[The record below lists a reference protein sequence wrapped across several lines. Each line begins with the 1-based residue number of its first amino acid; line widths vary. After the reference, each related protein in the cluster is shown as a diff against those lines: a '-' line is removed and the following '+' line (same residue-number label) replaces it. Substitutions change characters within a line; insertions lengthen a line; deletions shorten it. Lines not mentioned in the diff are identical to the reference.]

1 MLMEERIREA
11 GIVPVVKLEE
21 IEKATSLAA
30 ALRDGGINCAEVTFR
45 AAKAEYV
52 MDRIRSRFTDM
63 LVGAGTV
70 LSLQEAK
77 RAVDGGA
84 EFLVSPGFDER
95 IVDFALANDVLPLPG
110 CVTPTEIQYAIAKG
124 LRAVKFFPAAQY
136 GGLKTIKALAGP
148 FAQVRFMPT
157 GGISL
162 ENLAEY
168 LQEKSVLACGG
179 TFMVKDAFLLESDWE
194 KVTDFSRQ
202 ATEIVR
208 KTRKQEDNEK

>member
-1 MLMEERIREA
+1 M
-11 GIVPVVKLEE
+11 
-21 IEKATSLAA
+21 
-30 ALRDGGINCAEVTFR
+30 
-45 AAKAEYV
+45 
-52 MDRIRSRFTDM
+52 
-63 LVGAGTV
+63 
-70 LSLQEAK
+70 
-77 RAVDGGA
+77 
-84 EFLVSPGFDER
+84 
-95 IVDFALANDVLPLPG
+95 LPLPG

-148 FAQVRFMPT
+148 FAQARFMPT
-157 GGISL
+157 GGITL